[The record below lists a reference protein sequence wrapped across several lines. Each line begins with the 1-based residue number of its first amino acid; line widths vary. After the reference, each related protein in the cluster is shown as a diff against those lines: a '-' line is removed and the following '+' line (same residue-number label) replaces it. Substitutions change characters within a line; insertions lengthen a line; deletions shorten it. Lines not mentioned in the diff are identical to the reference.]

1 MATVARRIFAR
12 DGLICFVADCYI
24 TRYRPIE
31 QLVKQTKP
39 LVKRNEE
46 VAATWKDYQKTGL
59 HATLDQLNAW
69 LATWGTSDALPMPEP
84 LVLGQSGTSLL
95 GLRGTAWG
103 TFGIGVGQTI
113 SELRDEWE

>member
-59 HATLDQLNAW
+59 HATLDQLDAW
-69 LATWGTSDALPMPEP
+69 LAAWGTPDVLPMPEP
-84 LVLGQSGTSLL
+84 LGLGQSGTSFL
-95 GLRGTAWG
+95 GLRGTG
-103 TFGIGVGQTI
+103 QGIFGGNVGRAVC
-113 SELRDEWE
+113 ELRDEWE